1 MVGDARNFC
10 LSNGGSVSFSCV
22 YNHMK
27 KCPYFWKVQW
37 GVLRVK
43 FPIGQTKSKSF
54 EGEVWL
60 KHFQCAV
67 CAEFRVG
74 LKFQQIYYWCSL
86 CRCLGE
92 NWFIVRCQVS
102 LDKKSNGKLKCAC
115 GMGVGLVTHKFP
127 ICGLLST
134 RVPPV
139 HGWRRWRRQ
148 RVGSRRR
155 WQSHCSIDLHAGRWL
170 ASPIA
175 GWLW

>member
-1 MVGDARNFC
+1 MPIFLEGAVGCAE
-10 LSNGGSVSFSCV
+10 S
-22 YNHMK
+22 
-27 KCPYFWKVQW
+27 KVPKW
-37 GVLRVK
+37 
-43 FPIGQTKSKSF
+43 TNKSKSF
-54 EGEVWL
+54 EGEVWF

-67 CAEFRVG
+67 CAELRVG

-139 HGWRRWRRQ
+139 DGWRRLRRQ
-148 RVGSRRR
+148 SWIQKEVAITFFNWSAN
-155 WQSHCSIDLHAGRWL
+155 HAGRWL